1 MEIELLKR
9 QLAIRPY
16 NITQHTKPHV
26 LDNKTYLPFIS
37 ISPSRSSKSIWSNKW
52 HKSAL
57 LKDSYLATSSWWGW
71 GHHPAGELIISTCF
85 KMQESFWQ
93 KNRCQKM
100 EGFQIPMDVQRE
112 GWSLDYLTRS
122 LEMVQDFSN
131 HQSSVETC
139 HFLRS
144 NSKGPSLCTC
154 MVVGRRV
161 HMHVIGWVYNI
172 SYITHIERGYIAV
185 LCIYIFEVLHSS
197 AIQKKKKHC
206 HSKIPNCWN
215 TFPYPNT

>member
-1 MEIELLKR
+1 
-9 QLAIRPY
+9 
-16 NITQHTKPHV
+16 
-26 LDNKTYLPFIS
+26 
-37 ISPSRSSKSIWSNKW
+37 
-52 HKSAL
+52 
-57 LKDSYLATSSWWGW
+57 
-71 GHHPAGELIISTCF
+71 
-85 KMQESFWQ
+85 
-93 KNRCQKM
+93 M

-144 NSKGPSLCTC
+144 NSKDPSLCTS

-161 HMHVIGWVYNI
+161 HMHVIGLVYNI

-197 AIQKKKKHC
+197 AIKNKKKHC
-206 HSKIPNCWN
+206 HSKIPNC
-215 TFPYPNT
+215 